1 MKIPKK
7 FSNVLNMNNC
17 NMSVGFFFF
26 KIGKVVIYIRIFFLN
41 HCAKVCNFASIE
53 LKKNPRLI

>member
-1 MKIPKK
+1 
-7 FSNVLNMNNC
+7 
-17 NMSVGFFFF
+17 MSVGFFFF